1 MTDFTT
7 VSNDS
12 IKASAAAFI
21 KLARERDLLRDK
33 LAAAENVRNHALAMA
48 ALDAERLD
56 IVNAQL
62 LNSLQQANRNADVAR
77 LATETVR
84 NHALDMADVE
94 RLAMEKLKSQL
105 ATAQMRGDILAVNF
119 TLMKQAHDAFAE
131 RETGLKAECG
141 ALKDTLATAEEDLDE
156 ADVIIE
162 ELLED
167 LGEWE
172 ALDAETDVEIARLK
186 ANAGAWWD
194 SQADLLSG
202 ITNLTEHNSRLTAE
216 LASLKAP
223 HVFKAGDLVTWG
235 SCNMNDTILRTTYCA
250 AYMRSFVASDPVPLA
265 SLILVKAV

>member
-62 LNSLQQANRNADVAR
+62 LNSLQQANRN
-77 LATETVR
+77 
-84 NHALDMADVE
+84 ADVE

-235 SCNMNDTILRTTYCA
+235 SCNINDTILRTTYCA